1 MCWVFIV
8 SRRQNGGGAVLVKG
22 LVDLGGSW
30 ILKKKKKKKLESLN
44 STYASGR
51 LCRFR

>member
-22 LVDLGGSW
+22 LVDLGRSW
-30 ILKKKKKKKLESLN
+30 VFFFFFFFN
-44 STYASGR
+44 
-51 LCRFR
+51 